1 MFDIIMTFLLLW
13 AVALGLAALF
23 YAFLLVLDYLWPE
36 VFASGQ
42 RSGATKMTEKEWRTR
57 ERSNSQRSNPSDKG

>member
-1 MFDIIMTFLLLW
+1 MFDIIITFLLLW
-13 AVALGLAALF
+13 AVALVLASLF

-42 RSGATKMTEKEWRTR
+42 RSGATKMTDKEWENRKQ
-57 ERSNSQRSNPSDKG
+57 SSSQRSNTQ